1 MNVAAPVSAG
11 DKKPNSGN
19 GETNKYGEYVGND
32 EGLVCVLLF
41 SSAVLYDFL
50 YAGHTNEQLTT
61 ITGSGLRENT
71 PGKFPLAGHV
81 DYSNTLQ

>member
-1 MNVAAPVSAG
+1 MQETKDRTAG
-11 DKKPNSGN
+11 MAK
-19 GETNKYGEYVGND
+19 TNKYGEYVGND

-61 ITGSGLRENT
+61 ITASGLRENT
-71 PGKFPLAGHV
+71 SGKFPLAGHV